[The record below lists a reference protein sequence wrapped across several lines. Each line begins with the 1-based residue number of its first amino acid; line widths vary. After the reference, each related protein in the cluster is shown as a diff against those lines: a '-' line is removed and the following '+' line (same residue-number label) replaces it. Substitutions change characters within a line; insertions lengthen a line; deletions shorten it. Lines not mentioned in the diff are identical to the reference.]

1 MKLLFIPVAAFL
13 STFICGV
20 FTQSTKHFPNDTIRV
35 RLLIYSGRED
45 PTWSVSPFSRLYRNI
60 SYLMQ
65 RPTPSPQN
73 SFPRLGYNGFD
84 VAMPGVPTRTIPAR
98 SNPALESMLLYS
110 GRQYIDESTY
120 RYVLSDI
127 HR

>member
-1 MKLLFIPVAAFL
+1 MNFFGQNSDYRIITCLFY
-13 STFICGV
+13 
-20 FTQSTKHFPNDTIRV
+20 KHFPNDTIRV

-73 SFPRLGYNGFD
+73 SFPSKEKFAFCEYLVIVD
-84 VAMPGVPTRTIPAR
+84 
-98 SNPALESMLLYS
+98 S
-110 GRQYIDESTY
+110 
-120 RYVLSDI
+120 
-127 HR
+127 